1 MNLTELYNLAD
12 NNNIDIENWKMKKTK
27 ARIISNEDTCI
38 FVDYSQIHSYIE
50 EKEIL
55 AEELGH
61 YKYEA
66 YYTLLDDK
74 NFIDKQEYKAE
85 KWKALNLCPLKSIL
99 SLFKERN
106 NKLYRYSGKIAN
118 NTKNCSICYIILL

>member
-85 KWKALNLCPLKSIL
+85 KWKALNLCPFKSIL

-106 NKLYRYSGKIAN
+106 NKLYRYSRKIAN
-118 NTKNCSICYIILL
+118 YPKNHSICYVILL